1 MAQPLVQRLSGA
13 RMKAKRKEPEK
24 CECGALIVYIN
35 GERWCAMTRAK
46 YIMRHGIPESER
58 RPEPSQGA
66 A

>member
-1 MAQPLVQRLSGA
+1 MAGA
-13 RMKAKRKEPEK
+13 VHEAGREAEAIVKAKRKEPEK

-58 RPEPSQGA
+58 QPSNQ
-66 A
+66 

>member
-1 MAQPLVQRLSGA
+1 
-13 RMKAKRKEPEK
+13 MKAKRKEPEK